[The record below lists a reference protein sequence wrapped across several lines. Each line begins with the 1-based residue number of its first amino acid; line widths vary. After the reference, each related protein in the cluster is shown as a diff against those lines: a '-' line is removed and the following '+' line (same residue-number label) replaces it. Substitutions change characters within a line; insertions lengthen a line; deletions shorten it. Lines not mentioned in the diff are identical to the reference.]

1 MEVCGKRWV
10 PATGSGRGG
19 DKGRG
24 RIGHG
29 LTSLLVLLREEAR
42 LPVRTIQSLLQT
54 LTGLQLSVGA
64 IVAASQQV
72 AERASAPLA
81 ASAQA
86 IRASPVVHLDET
98 GWRQGGRNGFVW
110 TASTPSSGALSMAA
124 ARRQGRSAHWRG
136 VPEGGGQ

>member
-1 MEVCGKRWV
+1 MGSVGSGVCQDRLWGEVDAG
-10 PATGSGRGG
+10 TGSV
-19 DKGRG
+19 
-24 RIGHG
+24 GHG

-110 TASTPSSGALSMAA
+110 TASTPQQ
-124 ARRQGRSAHWRG
+124 RRFVHGSRQKAMVDRLIGT
-136 VPEGGGQ
+136 